1 METKNNIT
9 EGAKGSLGNG
19 VAVSQ
24 STTWKII
31 VQKVNDVLKGN
42 SSIPMINMDM
52 KSLVNELFNSYH
64 FDLGYGNSNEGK
76 RSFENDLWK
85 KVYFPEEK
93 RPLKNIVLGG
103 GYYIQEKEDG
113 MFYLYKSGE
122 LSYIDRFY
130 QNDYEV
136 INKNGKNILVFNTED
151 KTVALN
157 PYGDLKVFRS
167 AIKHDDIE
175 GTVFVAIKDV
185 WRNTLFLNTET
196 MKSSRAFHVSGY
208 KPSKDGKTLLLKR
221 RWFHFWRPYFLLD
234 EHGKCSRCFYDYTY
248 GGSKFLLCNR
258 ISFFDTFYA
267 HST

>member
-1 METKNNIT
+1 MEAKNNIVQ
-9 EGAKGSLGNG
+9 GAEGSLDKGF
-19 VAVSQ
+19 AVSQ
-24 STTWKII
+24 NTTWEVI

-130 QNDYEV
+130 QDDYDIV
-136 INKNGKNILVFNTED
+136 SKDGKNILVFKTED
-151 KTVALN
+151 RMMVLN
-157 PYGDLKVFRS
+157 PYVGLEVFTS
-167 AIKHDDIE
+167 AISSEVVE
-175 GTVFVAIKDV
+175 GTPFIAIKDI
-185 WRNTLFLNTET
+185 WRNTLFLNVET
-196 MKSSRAFHVSGY
+196 MKSSRAFPISSY
-208 KPSKDGKTLLLKR
+208 KISKDGKTLLLKR
-221 RWFHFWRPYFLLD
+221 RWFHFWKPYFLLD
-234 EHGKCSRCFYDYTY
+234 EHRKCSKYFYDYVY
-248 GGSKFLLCNR
+248 GESKFLLCNR
-258 ISFFDTFYA
+258 TSFFDIFYP
-267 HST
+267 TPL